1 MTDNEKIEHL
11 KEWVFPVSQLPDVNR
26 GELGEALYSF
36 SECGMF
42 PMDVEVD
49 VATALEIWAIIETVR
64 EIGFPNDLRM

>member
-1 MTDNEKIEHL
+1 MTKNEKRERL
-11 KEWVFPVSQLPDVNR
+11 NEWVFPVSQLPDIDKQQ
-26 GELGEALYSF
+26 LAEALYSF